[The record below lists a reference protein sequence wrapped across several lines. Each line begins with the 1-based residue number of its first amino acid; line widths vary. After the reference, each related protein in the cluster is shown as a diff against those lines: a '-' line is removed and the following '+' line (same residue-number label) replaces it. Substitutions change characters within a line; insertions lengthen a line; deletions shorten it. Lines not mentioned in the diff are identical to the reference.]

1 MSGEGAVRRERMD
14 VVAGV
19 VVVVAG
25 GLTAASQPGP
35 VTQKRCGVTLRTRR
49 APKTFRVQQAVC
61 GI

>member
-14 VVAGV
+14 VVV

-35 VTQKRCGVTLRTRR
+35 VTQKGCGVTLRTRR